1 MRMIQLQNYN
11 IGIMPKTPLQKNQT
25 NKKRQYVDYQLF
37 KFILSSRKSK
47 VLSNS
52 YKARN
57 RQNDK

>member
-11 IGIMPKTPLQKNQT
+11 IGTMSKTPLQKNQT
-25 NKKRQYVDYQLF
+25 NKKRQYIDYHLF

-52 YKARN
+52 YKAKN